1 MITDSFMDAKLGG
14 GRGVGGGGEEERGAR
29 KKKEKNSPSFLRE
42 VIEADTEMSW
52 YARYINYS
60 SYN

>member
-1 MITDSFMDAKLGG
+1 MQNWE
-14 GRGVGGGGEEERGAR
+14 VGGEWEEEEGRRGEQE
-29 KKKEKNSPSFLRE
+29 KKKEKKSPSFLRE

-52 YARYINYS
+52 YARDINYS